1 MSLSETIFFFI
12 PFSTTSDVLSL
23 MTVCKDFKEVTRKS
37 IEFFTSSEYVEQTVM
52 CGRTFL
58 NTCYCDACGFDSS
71 FLSREHR
78 ELSHPMRCIMYR
90 QDPPPRRTII
100 ICKDNWMCT
109 FKGLI
114 SRAVDSAKYK
124 RFYSIKPLAPLL
136 QNFSIP
142 RSNGS
147 RSIATMLTPTVFVY
161 SKTAGLCSEMYW
173 DTDKGTCS
181 KCVRHR
187 DLLLPSR
194 MLTSTEIQVLC
205 KLSSKLNNDVITVIK
220 SFLSHPYPVKPKLA
234 SWDLIAGTYN
244 YKINST

>member
-37 IEFFTSSEYVEQTVM
+37 IEFFTAIEYQENSVI

-71 FLSREHR
+71 FLSRELR
-78 ELSHPMRCIMYR
+78 GIGHPMRCIMYH

-100 ICKDNWMCT
+100 VCKDNWICT

-124 RFYSIKPLAPLL
+124 RFYSIRPLAPPL

-142 RSNGS
+142 RSDGS
-147 RSIATMLTPTVFVY
+147 RSIATMLNRTVFVC
-161 SKTAGLCSEMYW
+161 SRSIGLCSELCW
-173 DTDKGTCS
+173 ETDKGTCS

-187 DLLLPSR
+187 DLLLPAR
-194 MLTSTEIQVLC
+194 MLTSIEIQVLC
-205 KLSSKLNNDVITVIK
+205 KLSSRLNNDVITVIK
-220 SFLSHPYPVKPKLA
+220 NFLSHPYPVKPKLA

-244 YKINST
+244 CKKNST

>member
-12 PFSTTSDVLSL
+12 PFLTTSDVLSL

-37 IEFFTSSEYVEQTVM
+37 IEFFTAIEYQENSVI

-71 FLSREHR
+71 VLGR
-78 ELSHPMRCIMYR
+78 ELRGIGHPMRCIMYH

-100 ICKDNWMCT
+100 VCKDNWICT

-124 RFYSIKPLAPLL
+124 RFYSIRPLAPPL

-142 RSNGS
+142 RSDGS
-147 RSIATMLTPTVFVY
+147 RSIATMLNRTVFVC
-161 SKTAGLCSEMYW
+161 SRSIGLCSELCW
-173 DTDKGTCS
+173 ETDKGTCS

-187 DLLLPSR
+187 DLLLPAR
-194 MLTSTEIQVLC
+194 MLTSIEIQVLC
-205 KLSSKLNNDVITVIK
+205 KLSSRLNNDVITVIK
-220 SFLSHPYPVKPKLA
+220 NFLSHPYPVKPKLA

-244 YKINST
+244 CKKNST

>member
-12 PFSTTSDVLSL
+12 PFSTTSDVLSI

-37 IEFFTSSEYVEQTVM
+37 IEFFTASEYVDKEVL

-71 FLSREHR
+71 FLSRDLR
-78 ELSHPMRCIMYR
+78 ELSHPMRCIMYH

-100 ICKDNWMCT
+100 VCKNNWMCI
-109 FKGLI
+109 FKALI

-124 RFYSIKPLAPLL
+124 RFYSVRPLAPLL

-142 RSNGS
+142 RSDGS

-173 DTDKGTCS
+173 DTDEGTCS

-187 DLLLPSR
+187 DLLLPAR
-194 MLTSTEIQVLC
+194 MLTSTEIQVLD
-205 KLSSKLNNDVITVIK
+205 KMSTKLNNDVVTVIK

-234 SWDLIAGTYN
+234 SWDLITGTYN

>member
-1 MSLSETIFFFI
+1 MLDVIFFFI
-12 PFSTTSDVLSL
+12 KFSTTSDVLSL

-37 IEFFTSSEYVEQTVM
+37 IDFFTASEYVDKEVM

-71 FLSREHR
+71 FLSRDLR
-78 ELSHPMRCIMYR
+78 ELSHPMRTIMYH

-100 ICKDNWMCT
+100 VCKDNWMCI
-109 FKGLI
+109 FKALI

-124 RFYSIKPLAPLL
+124 RFYSVRPLAPLL

-142 RSNGS
+142 RSDGS

-173 DTDKGTCS
+173 DTDEGTCS

-187 DLLLPSR
+187 DYIHR
-194 MLTSTEIQVLC
+194 
-205 KLSSKLNNDVITVIK
+205 
-220 SFLSHPYPVKPKLA
+220 
-234 SWDLIAGTYN
+234 
-244 YKINST
+244 NSGIG

>member
-1 MSLSETIFFFI
+1 MSFSETIFFFI

-23 MTVCKDFKEVTRKS
+23 MAVCKDFKEVTRKS
-37 IEFFTSSEYVEQTVM
+37 IEFFTASEYVDNNVM

-71 FLSREHR
+71 FLSRNLR
-78 ELSHPMRCIMYR
+78 ELSHPMRCIMYH

-100 ICKDNWMCT
+100 VCKDNWMCT
-109 FKGLI
+109 FKALI
-114 SRAVDSAKYK
+114 SRAVDSAKCK
-124 RFYSIKPLAPLL
+124 RFYSVRPLAPPL

-142 RSNGS
+142 RSDGS

-173 DTDKGTCS
+173 DTDEGTCS

-187 DLLLPSR
+187 DLLLPAR
-194 MLTSTEIQVLC
+194 MLTSTEIQVLD
-205 KLSSKLNNDVITVIK
+205 KMSTKLNNDVVTVIK

-234 SWDLIAGTYN
+234 SWDLITGTYIT
-244 YKINST
+244 K

>member
-12 PFSTTSDVLSL
+12 PFLTTSDVLSL
-23 MTVCKDFKEVTRKS
+23 MVVCKNFKEVTRSS
-37 IEFFTSSEYVEQTVM
+37 IEFFTAIEYQENSVI

-71 FLSREHR
+71 FLSRELR
-78 ELSHPMRCIMYR
+78 GIGHPMRCIMYH

-100 ICKDNWMCT
+100 VCKDNWICT

-124 RFYSIKPLAPLL
+124 RFYSIRPLAPPL

-142 RSNGS
+142 RSDGS
-147 RSIATMLTPTVFVY
+147 RSIATMLNRTVFVC
-161 SKTAGLCSEMYW
+161 SRSIGLCAELCW
-173 DTDKGTCS
+173 ETDKGTSS

-187 DLLLPSR
+187 DLLLPAR
-194 MLTSTEIQVLC
+194 MLTSIEIQVLC
-205 KLSSKLNNDVITVIK
+205 KLSSRLNNDVITVIK
-220 SFLSHPYPVKPKLA
+220 NFLSHPYPVKPKLA

-244 YKINST
+244 CKKNST

>member
-1 MSLSETIFFFI
+1 
-12 PFSTTSDVLSL
+12 

-37 IEFFTSSEYVEQTVM
+37 IDFFTASEYVDKEVM

-71 FLSREHR
+71 FLSRDLR
-78 ELSHPMRCIMYR
+78 ELSHPMRTIMYH

-100 ICKDNWMCT
+100 VCKDNWMCI
-109 FKGLI
+109 FKALI

-124 RFYSIKPLAPLL
+124 RFYSVRPLAPLL

-142 RSNGS
+142 RSDGS

-173 DTDKGTCS
+173 DTDEGTCS

-187 DLLLPSR
+187 DLLLPAR
-194 MLTSTEIQVLC
+194 MLTSTEIQVLD
-205 KLSSKLNNDVITVIK
+205 KMSTKLNNDVVTVIK

-234 SWDLIAGTYN
+234 SWDLITGTYIT
-244 YKINST
+244 K

>member
-1 MSLSETIFFFI
+1 MLDVIFFFI
-12 PFSTTSDVLSL
+12 KFSTTSDVLSL

-37 IEFFTSSEYVEQTVM
+37 IDFFTASEYVDKEVM

-71 FLSREHR
+71 FLSRDLR
-78 ELSHPMRCIMYR
+78 ELSHPMRTIMYH

-100 ICKDNWMCT
+100 VCKDNWMCI
-109 FKGLI
+109 FKALI

-124 RFYSIKPLAPLL
+124 RFYSVRPLAPLL

-142 RSNGS
+142 RSDGS

-173 DTDKGTCS
+173 DTDEGTCS

-187 DLLLPSR
+187 DLLLPAR
-194 MLTSTEIQVLC
+194 MLTSTEIQVLD
-205 KLSSKLNNDVITVIK
+205 KMSTKLNNDVVTVIK

-234 SWDLIAGTYN
+234 SWDLITGTYIT
-244 YKINST
+244 K

>member
-37 IEFFTSSEYVEQTVM
+37 IEFFTAIEYVDQTVM

-71 FLSREHR
+71 FLSRELR
-78 ELSHPMRCIMYR
+78 GIGHPMRCIMYH

-100 ICKDNWMCT
+100 VCKDNWVCT

-124 RFYSIKPLAPLL
+124 RFYSVRPLAPML
-136 QNFSIP
+136 QTFSIP
-142 RSNGS
+142 RSDGS
-147 RSIATMLTPTVFVY
+147 RSIATMLNRTVFVC
-161 SKTAGLCSEMYW
+161 SRSIGLCSELCW
-173 DTDKGTCS
+173 ETDKGTCS

-187 DLLLPSR
+187 DLLLPAR
-194 MLTSTEIQVLC
+194 MLTSIEIQVLC
-205 KLSSKLNNDVITVIK
+205 KLSSRLNNDVITVIK
-220 SFLSHPYPVKPKLA
+220 NFLSHPYPVKPKLA

-244 YKINST
+244 CKKNST

>member
-37 IEFFTSSEYVEQTVM
+37 IEFFTAIEYQDQTVM

-58 NTCYCDACGFDSS
+58 NTCYCDACGFDSN
-71 FLSREHR
+71 FLSRERR
-78 ELSHPMRCIMYR
+78 EISHPMRCIMYH

-100 ICKDNWMCT
+100 VCKNNWICT

-124 RFYSIKPLAPLL
+124 RFYSIRPIAPLL

-147 RSIATMLTPTVFVY
+147 RTIATMLTPSVFVY

-173 DTDKGTCS
+173 DTEEGTCS

-187 DLLLPSR
+187 DLLLPAR
-194 MLTSTEIQVLC
+194 MLTSIEIQVLC

-220 SFLSHPYPVKPKLA
+220 SFLSHPHPVKCKLA
-234 SWDLIAGTYN
+234 SWDLIGGTYN

>member
-37 IEFFTSSEYVEQTVM
+37 IEFFTAIEYQDQTVM

-58 NTCYCDACGFDSS
+58 NTCYCDACGFDSN

-78 ELSHPMRCIMYR
+78 ELSHPMRCIMYH

-100 ICKDNWMCT
+100 VCKNNWICT

-124 RFYSIKPLAPLL
+124 RFYSIRPLAPLL

-142 RSNGS
+142 RSDGS
-147 RSIATMLTPTVFVY
+147 RTIATMLTPSVFVY

-173 DTDKGTCS
+173 DTEEGTCS

-187 DLLLPSR
+187 DLLLPAR
-194 MLTSTEIQVLC
+194 MLTSIEIQVLC

-220 SFLSHPYPVKPKLA
+220 NFLSHPHPVKCKLA

-244 YKINST
+244 CKKNST

>member
-37 IEFFTSSEYVEQTVM
+37 IEFFTAIEYQENSVI

-58 NTCYCDACGFDSS
+58 NTCYCDACGFDTS
-71 FLSREHR
+71 FLSRELR
-78 ELSHPMRCIMYR
+78 GIGHPMRCIMYR

-100 ICKDNWMCT
+100 VCKDNWICT

-124 RFYSIKPLAPLL
+124 RFYSIRPLAPLL

-147 RSIATMLTPTVFVY
+147 RSIATMLTPTVFLS
-161 SKTAGLCSEMYW
+161 SKTAGLCS
-173 DTDKGTCS
+173 
-181 KCVRHR
+181 
-187 DLLLPSR
+187 
-194 MLTSTEIQVLC
+194 
-205 KLSSKLNNDVITVIK
+205 
-220 SFLSHPYPVKPKLA
+220 
-234 SWDLIAGTYN
+234 
-244 YKINST
+244 